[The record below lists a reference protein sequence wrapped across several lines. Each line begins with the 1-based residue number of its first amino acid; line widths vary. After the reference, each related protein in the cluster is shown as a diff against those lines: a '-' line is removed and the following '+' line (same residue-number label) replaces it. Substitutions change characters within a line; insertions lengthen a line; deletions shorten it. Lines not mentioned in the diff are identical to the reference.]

1 MSQHDHHHHHHMVSG
16 TRLFWTIVLNISI
29 TVGQFIGGILSGSMA
44 LLSDAVHNLSDV
56 ISLIVSYTANRL
68 AHKKATTDKTFG
80 YKRAEIIAAFIN
92 AISLIL
98 IAFWLIYESIQRILT
113 PSAIEEQTVIY
124 LSIVAIVGNGLSVLL
139 LKNQQSNNLN
149 IRSAY
154 VHLLSDLL
162 ASVAVLVGA
171 IAISLY
177 DWQLID
183 PILSI
188 LISLYLIYLGYQLLR
203 DSTQILMLYTPYEVD
218 LAEVIETVHAFEQV
232 KKLHHIHLWKLND
245 TEIHLE
251 AHIDLQGDLN
261 ISEFTAL
268 QQEIE
273 VLLFERFGINHLTLQ
288 PEFQKK
294 DPKEFIVQD

>member
-1 MSQHDHHHHHHMVSG
+1 MHDHSHHHHHTVSG
-16 TRLFWTIVLNISI
+16 VRLFWTIVLNISI

-98 IAFWLIYESIQRILT
+98 IAFWLIYESIQRIVT
-113 PSAIEEQTVIY
+113 PNEIEEQTVIY
-124 LSIVAIVGNGLSVLL
+124 LSLVAIVGNGLSVLL
-139 LKNQQSNNLN
+139 LKNQQGNNLN

-154 VHLLSDLL
+154 VHLFSDLL
-162 ASVAVLVGA
+162 GQCRRARWSDCYSA
-171 IAISLY
+171 IRLATHRPHSQYFNIDLPHISRVPTTQRLY
-177 DWQLID
+177 
-183 PILSI
+183 
-188 LISLYLIYLGYQLLR
+188 
-203 DSTQILMLYTPYEVD
+203 QILMLYTPHEVD
-218 LAEVIETVHAFEQV
+218 LKAVIETVHALDHV
-232 KKLHHIHLWKLND
+232 KKLHHIHIWKLND

-251 AHIDLQGDLN
+251 AHIDLHKDLN
-261 ISEFTAL
+261 ISDFTLL
-268 QQEIE
+268 QQDIE
-273 VLLFERFGINHLTLQ
+273 ALLLERFGINHITLQ

>member
-1 MSQHDHHHHHHMVSG
+1 MHDHSHHHHHTISG

-98 IAFWLIYESIQRILT
+98 IAFWLIYESIQRIVT
-113 PSAIEEQTVIY
+113 PNEIEEQTVIY
-124 LSIVAIVGNGLSVLL
+124 LSLIAIVGNGLSVLL
-139 LKNQQSNNLN
+139 LKNQQGNNLN

-154 VHLLSDLL
+154 VHLFSDLL
-162 ASVAVLVGA
+162 ASVAVLIGA
-171 IAISLY
+171 IAIALY

-188 LISLYLIYLGYQLLR
+188 LISIYLIFLGYQLLR
-203 DSTQILMLYTPYEVD
+203 DSTQILMLYTPHEVD
-218 LAEVIETVHAFEQV
+218 LKAVIETVHALDHV
-232 KKLHHIHLWKLND
+232 KKLHHIHIWKLND

-251 AHIDLQGDLN
+251 AHIDLLN
-261 ISEFTAL
+261 NLSISDFTLL

-273 VLLFERFGINHLTLQ
+273 ELLIERFNINHVTLQ

-294 DPKEFIVQD
+294 DPKEYIVQD